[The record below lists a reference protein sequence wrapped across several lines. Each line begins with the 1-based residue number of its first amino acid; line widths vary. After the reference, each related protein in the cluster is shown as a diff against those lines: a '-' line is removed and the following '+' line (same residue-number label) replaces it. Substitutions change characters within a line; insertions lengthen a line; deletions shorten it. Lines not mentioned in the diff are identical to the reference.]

1 MSETEF
7 VPRLSASGNGDC
19 PGRCAIVIASP
30 RANGVGRHL
39 ILGRGPG
46 PVDRLFKL
54 TGYLRPE
61 EHLRRLAPPAVWA
74 RGR

>member
-19 PGRCAIVIASP
+19 SGLCAIVIASL

-39 ILGRGPG
+39 ILVRGQG
-46 PVDRLFKL
+46 QVDRLFKP

-61 EHLRRLAPPAVWA
+61 EHLQRVAPADVWA